1 MGLTQLEYMYEQ
13 QKKYTTRTS
22 PSKNRVTLGTARPSS
37 KWQSSNSIKDIN
49 DVSAESWSNSDDT
62 QDKNEGL
69 EEIHPYVKARSV
81 FHCVNG
87 QLHFIFHLAN
97 FAKLCNGGF
106 FLKIDRISQKKKAT
120 AFKLVVAARGTVDT
134 FKMCRNFF

>member
-1 MGLTQLEYMYEQ
+1 MELLLGHPEQVQSGICLTFRLLVDD
-13 QKKYTTRTS
+13 S
-22 PSKNRVTLGTARPSS
+22 L
-37 KWQSSNSIKDIN
+37 KDIN

-120 AFKLVVAARGTVDT
+120 AFKLVVTARDD
-134 FKMCRNFF
+134 C